1 MFKTTVYDDGYKGM
15 VIEEFTSVNEV
26 EAVNKATACVRELRK
41 GRDKAVGRYT
51 FRLAKEGV
59 C

>member
-1 MFKTTVYDDGYKGM
+1 MFKATVYDDGYKGM
-15 VIEEFTSVNEV
+15 VIEEFTSANEV
-26 EAVNKATACVRELRK
+26 EVVSKATACVRELRK

-51 FRLAKEGV
+51 FRLSKEGA